1 MTIIAVSNQKGG
13 VGKTTI
19 AVNLAGALSRGLGNS
34 ITTPDLPGEAKETCR
49 VLLID
54 ADPQAN
60 ASAVFLTAQF
70 TLGPLA
76 DGVTTVYEAIVHEA
90 PACDAIRRIDLP
102 ANDGYPAA
110 TLDLLPS
117 HIRLARAE
125 IELIGLLRREDRL
138 AGALAGLKDTYDF
151 IIIDCPPSLGM
162 LTLNGLMAA
171 QQVLIPV
178 EPGYFPLIGLGL
190 LQETIAD
197 VAKINNLKTLGV
209 VPTML
214 GRTIEARETTE
225 VLRQMFGDKILP
237 GIPNRVAL
245 RNAHAA
251 QTDIFGYE
259 AGESAQA
266 FVALAREVVAR
277 G

>member
-1 MTIIAVSNQKGG
+1 MTVIAISNQKGG

-19 AVNLAGALSRGLGNS
+19 AVNLAGALARGFGSDNVS
-34 ITTPDLPGEAKETCR
+34 KAGDAAKKK

-60 ASAVFLTAQF
+60 ATAVFLTAEF
-70 TLGPLA
+70 TLGPLEES
-76 DGVTTVYEAIVHEA
+76 VTTAYEVIVQEA
-90 PACDAIRRIDLP
+90 PIRYAIQTIELE
-102 ANDGYPAA
+102 ANQSYPAA

-125 IELIGLLRREDRL
+125 IDLFGAFRREDRL
-138 AGALAGLKDTYDF
+138 ASAVQPVTNNYDF

-171 QQVLIPV
+171 ERLLIPV

-190 LQETIAD
+190 LQETVAD
-197 VAKINNLKTLGV
+197 VARINDLTMLGV
-209 VPTML
+209 IPTML
-214 GRTIEARETTE
+214 GRTIEARETIE
-225 VLRQMFGDKILP
+225 ALHQMFGDKIFP
-237 GIPNRVAL
+237 GIPNRVAI

-259 AGESAQA
+259 VGESAEA
-266 FVALAREVVAR
+266 FAALAREVVIR

>member
-1 MTIIAVSNQKGG
+1 VTKAIAISNQKGG

-19 AVNLAGALSRGLGNS
+19 AINLASALARGLGG
-34 ITTPDLPGEAKETCR
+34 PETSTQTGMR

-60 ASAVFLTAQF
+60 TSAVFLTARF

-76 DGVTTVYEAIVHEA
+76 EDVKTIYEVIVHEA
-90 PACDAIRRIDLP
+90 PIRQAIRTVNLA
-102 ANDGYPAA
+102 ANGDYPAA
-110 TLDLLPS
+110 KLDLLPA

-125 IELIGLLRREDRL
+125 MELIGVMRREDRL
-138 AGALAGLKDTYDF
+138 ARALKKVEGSYDY

-171 QQVLIPV
+171 NQVLIPV

-197 VAKINNLKTLGV
+197 VAKINNLRMLGV
-209 VPTML
+209 VPTMI
-214 GRTIEARETTE
+214 GRTVEARETVE
-225 VLRQMFGDKILP
+225 VLQQMFGDKILSP
-237 GIPNRVAL
+237 IPRRVAI

-251 QTDIFGYE
+251 QSDIFGYE
-259 AGESAQA
+259 VGESAEA
-266 FVALAREVVAR
+266 FITLAREVVAR